1 MFCTGLT
8 CRVRNFCLEIDN
20 KLFLR
25 TVQEDRK
32 MSKKTTIIC
41 SCILFVLLV
50 ALMACQV
57 MNPTGGQAFLSKIF

>member
-20 KLFLR
+20 KLFFVNS
-25 TVQEDRK
+25 TGGYE
-32 MSKKTTIIC
+32 MSKKTTVIC

-50 ALMACQV
+50 ALMACEV
-57 MNPTGGQAFLSKIF
+57 MNPTGGQAFLGKIF

>member
-1 MFCTGLT
+1 
-8 CRVRNFCLEIDN
+8 
-20 KLFLR
+20 
-25 TVQEDRK
+25 

-50 ALMACQV
+50 AMMACEV